1 MVEAY
6 SMINQKLQTSTSEQ
20 ENLEKTIQELK
31 VKYVYQI
38 LIQIVILYIIVIILV
53 VIIIFFIVVHVV
65 AL

>member
-38 LIQIVILYIIVIILV
+38 LIQIVISYIIVIILV